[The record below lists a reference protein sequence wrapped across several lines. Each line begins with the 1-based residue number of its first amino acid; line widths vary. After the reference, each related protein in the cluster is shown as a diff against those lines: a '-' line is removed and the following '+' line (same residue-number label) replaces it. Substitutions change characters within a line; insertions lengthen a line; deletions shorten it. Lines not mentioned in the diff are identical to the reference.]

1 MTMNRRQAGFSLT
14 ALGVATAVVAAALL
28 GVTLVTVVAASF
40 SRDAA
45 RLRSAARAV
54 STVMEDVRAT
64 DLADVVATFDGHV
77 LDITSTPSDPDYGTV
92 EVTVRQVPNGSAA
105 HRVYEVTLD
114 VQFDGADRGFVQPIV
129 AYVSDRRAGSA
140 LAVPKRVAAA
150 AADPSGDSAA
160 RRDQ

>member
-14 ALGVATAVVAAALL
+14 ALGVATAVVVAALL
-28 GVTLVTVVAASF
+28 GVTLVTVVAASY

-64 DLADVVATFDGHV
+64 DLSDVVATFDGHV
-77 LDITSTPSDPDYGTV
+77 FDISTTPSDPEDGTV
-92 EVTVRQVPNGSAA
+92 EVTVRQVANGSAA
-105 HRVYEVTLD
+105 HQIYEVTLE
-114 VQFDGADRGFVQPIV
+114 VRFDGADRDLVQPIV
-129 AYVSDRRAGSA
+129 AYVSARGAGSA

-150 AADPSGDSAA
+150 APTGDSTA
-160 RRDQ
+160 RKDD